1 MSEAT
6 RIGRASAERLSLGTA
21 QVAAGY
27 GATRGEASALAA
39 EDLATLLAAARAL
52 GIRHLDTAPDYG
64 DAERM
69 LGSCGLDGWEVST
82 KIKAPPNG
90 ERDVRGWVA
99 RELEGSLTRLGV
111 DRLDTVLLH
120 RPEVFATAGGPALLE
135 ALAEMRAAG
144 SIRAVGASV
153 YGPDDLKSLLS
164 TGVVDVIQAPVSVVD
179 RRMLHPDV
187 TQLLHDHSCSLHARS
202 VFLQGLLLVEPS
214 GRPEWARRHET
225 ALAPWD
231 EWSAEQR
238 AGRGALC
245 LTYVLAQRE
254 VDRVV
259 IGVESAAQLD
269 ELVRNLGG
277 PVTPVPDSVVV
288 DEPEVLDPR
297 RWPVVRG

>member
-1 MSEAT
+1 MSDIGQVGEAF
-6 RIGRASAERLSLGTA
+6 AERLSLGTA

-27 GATRGEASALAA
+27 GTTRGEESALTTD
-39 EDLATLLAAARAL
+39 DLAELLAAARSL

-64 DAERM
+64 DAELM
-69 LGSCGLDGWEVST
+69 LGSCGLDGWDVST
-82 KIKAPPNG
+82 KIKAPPGG
-90 ERDVRGWVA
+90 EGDVRGWVA
-99 RELEGSLTRLGV
+99 RELEGSLARLGV

-120 RPEVFATAGGPALLE
+120 RPDVLATAEGPALLD
-135 ALAEMRAAG
+135 ALAEMRAVG
-144 SIRAVGASV
+144 TIRAVGASV
-153 YGPDDLKSLLS
+153 YESDDLKSLLS

-187 TQLLHDHSCSLHARS
+187 TQLLQDHGCSLHARS

-214 GRPEWARRHET
+214 RRPEWARRHDT

-238 AGRGALC
+238 AERGSLC
-245 LTYVLAQRE
+245 LSYVLAQPG

-269 ELVRNLGG
+269 ELVRELGG
-277 PVTPVPDSVVV
+277 PVPPVPDSVVV
-288 DEPEVLDPR
+288 DEPEVLDPQ
-297 RWPVVRG
+297 RWPVVKD

>member
-6 RIGRASAERLSLGTA
+6 RIDRASAERLSLGTA

-27 GATRGEASALAA
+27 GATRGEVSALTAD
-39 EDLATLLAAARAL
+39 DLATLLATAGSL

-64 DAERM
+64 DAEQM

-99 RELEGSLTRLGV
+99 RELEGSLARLGV

-120 RPEVFATAGGPALLE
+120 RPEVLATAGGPALLD
-135 ALAEMRAAG
+135 ALAEMRSAG
-144 SIRAVGASV
+144 TIRAVGASV
-153 YGPDDLKSLLS
+153 YGPGVLGSLLL
-164 TGVVDVIQAPVSVVD
+164 TEAIDVIQAPVSVVD

-214 GRPEWARRHET
+214 ARPKWARRHDT

-231 EWSAEQR
+231 KWSADQR
-238 AGRGALC
+238 AGRGSLC
-245 LTYVLAQRE
+245 LGYVFAQPG

-269 ELVRNLGG
+269 ELVRDLAG
-277 PVTPVPDSVVV
+277 PVPPVPDAVVV